1 MSGPA
6 LRQLSAHHSIHE
18 GACNEADE
26 LLQILKQTAAEGDD
40 ARTLEV
46 AYVLLEHWETRTF
59 RHAAAE
65 EEGFYL
71 EVLDEC
77 PELEHDIVLLK
88 RDHELMR
95 ILGDEI
101 KVALKEL
108 GYAPGI
114 LERFEAMLL
123 INILH
128 GREEEKRLL
137 ASGKIKFKKPAEDT
151 MRQL

>member
-6 LRQLSAHHSIHE
+6 LRQLAAHHSIHE

-40 ARTLEV
+40 DRTLEV

-59 RHAAAE
+59 RHAESE
-65 EEGFYL
+65 EEGLYL
-71 EVLDEC
+71 EVVEEC

-95 ILGDEI
+95 LLGAEI
-101 KVALKEL
+101 KAGLKEL
-108 GYAPGI
+108 GWNPGV
-114 LERFEAMLL
+114 LARFEAMLL

-137 ASGKIKFKKPAEDT
+137 ESGKVKFKKPAEDT